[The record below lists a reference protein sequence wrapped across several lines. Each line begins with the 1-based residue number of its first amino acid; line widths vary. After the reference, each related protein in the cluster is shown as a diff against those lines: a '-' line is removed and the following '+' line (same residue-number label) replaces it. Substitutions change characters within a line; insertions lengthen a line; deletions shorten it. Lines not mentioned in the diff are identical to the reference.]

1 MSYQSQ
7 PPAQPAQLDEKD
19 GSSLEKGGVNDYVV
33 HHNDADSRRF
43 QFDASDLDRVQRR
56 LKERHVQMIAVAG
69 TIGTGLFLGSGHALQ
84 GAGPLGALVAY
95 ALVGTVAYASLCS
108 LGEMTSHAPISGT
121 FPHFGAR
128 WVDPAF
134 GFAMG
139 WNYFYTN
146 AISVPVEIT
155 AATILITF
163 WDDNLHHQAGYTA
176 LICVLVMV
184 INIFG
189 VRWFGESEFIF
200 SIIKLM
206 MITGLIIAGLI
217 IDLGGGPDGDR
228 RGFRY
233 WKNPGAVAPA
243 NLVPSKPSL
252 DKFLAILTQIVQ
264 AAFSFQGMELVCVAA
279 SETESPRRNIAKAV
293 RRVFYRILV
302 FYILGILITGM
313 LVPYND
319 PRLLQDTG
327 TAAESPYVIVMTSAG
342 IKVLPHIINAGIF
355 TSAFSAG
362 NSFLYASSR
371 VLYGLA
377 LRGQAPRFLTY
388 CTKNGLPIISV
399 LVTGL
404 FGFLAFMNVSSGAAT
419 VFNWFVNLS
428 AVGGFFGW
436 WGMCITYTRFYAGF
450 KAQGLDRT
458 QLVYYS
464 SLQPWLS
471 YWGIFWSTL
480 FILINGLAVFWDF
493 NASGFLTAY
502 INIPFF
508 AALFFGWKLLKRTK
522 SWKPMEMDFVTG
534 IPSIEETEIPEEPPK
549 NLGEKIARIL
559 F

>member
-1 MSYQSQ
+1 MATPLQQ
-7 PPAQPAQLDEKD
+7 PIPNEKGESD
-19 GSSLEKGGVNDYVV
+19 SLEKGAINDYVV
-33 HHNDADSRRF
+33 HADPRYH
-43 QFDASDLDRVQRR
+43 FDAADIDRVQRR
-56 LKERHVQMIAVAG
+56 LKQRHVQMIAIAG

-84 GAGPLGALVAY
+84 GAGPLGALIAY
-95 ALVGTVAYASLCS
+95 ALVGTVAYASLCA

-134 GFAMG
+134 GFALG

-146 AISVPVEIT
+146 AISIPVEIT

-163 WDDNLHHQAGYTA
+163 WDDKTSHQAGYTA
-176 LICVLVMV
+176 ILCVLVCL

-200 SIIKLM
+200 SIIKLL
-206 MITGLIIAGLI
+206 MITGLILVGLI

-233 WKNPGAVAPA
+233 WRNPGPLAPA
-243 NLVPSKPSL
+243 GLVPSHL
-252 DKFLAILTQIVQ
+252 GVDKFLGILTVIVQ
-264 AAFSFQGMELVCVAA
+264 AAFSFQGMELVAVAA

-293 RRVFYRILV
+293 RRVFYRILI
-302 FYILGILITGM
+302 FYLLGVLITGM
-313 LVPYND
+313 LIPYTD
-319 PRLLQDTG
+319 DRLLGSTG

-362 NSFLYASSR
+362 NSFLFASSR

-377 LRGQAPRFLTY
+377 LRGQAPKILAK
-388 CTKNGLPIISV
+388 CTKSGLPLIAV
-399 LVTGL
+399 LVTGSFSL
-404 FGFLAFMNVSSGAAT
+404 LSFMNVRSGAAT

-428 AVGGFFGW
+428 AVGGFFSW
-436 WGMCITYTRFYAGF
+436 LGMNVTYLFFYKGF
-450 KAQGLDRT
+450 KAQGLDRK
-458 QLVYYS
+458 QLIYHS

-471 YWGIFWSTL
+471 IWGVFWTII
-480 FILINGLAVFWDF
+480 FILINGLSVFWDF
-493 NASGFLTAY
+493 NASDFLTAY
-502 INIPFF
+502 INIP
-508 AALFFGWKLLKRTK
+508 LFIVLYGGWKIIKRTK
-522 SWKPMEMDFVTG
+522 IWKPEEMDFVTG
-534 IPSIEETEIPEEPPK
+534 IPSLEETEIPEEPPK
-549 NLGEKIARIL
+549 TILEKIARAV